1 MKIVISFIY
10 ILICAS
16 FINATNFMMIT
27 DLGVSAKSIAM
38 GNIDGSSTSA
48 AAIFTNPASLAN
60 SKGHSISLFATTIMD
75 QVNYYSISMSARTFA
90 GTVGL
95 GVFEQSTTNI
105 PRTAERAKED
115 DFDQTIYKIGS
126 FDYKNSVVK
135 ASYQVMLTDQLSV
148 GANYSLYS
156 IVFDGY
162 DGSGSNFDLGLYQKF
177 NKLGVSIFAQNIIP
191 NQYVVFSNS
200 NKELLPTSVS
210 TSIICP
216 IKNLTLVPQL
226 KYSKSELLFSSGAR
240 YSPGF
245 LPFLSLMA
253 GYKQQLDYSLKRHQK
268 MTVGIELRL
277 FELYLQYAYE
287 RSDYYLTDNNNYFS
301 IQYNL

>member
-1 MKIVISFIY
+1 MNIVISFIY
-10 ILICAS
+10 ILICTS
-16 FINATNFMMIT
+16 FINATNFMMIS

-38 GNIDGSSTSA
+38 GNIDGMSNSST
-48 AAIFTNPASLAN
+48 AIFTNPASLAN

-75 QVNYYSISMSARTFA
+75 QVNYYSVSISTRMFA
-90 GTVGL
+90 GTLGL

-105 PRTAERAKED
+105 PKTAQRAKAE

-135 ASYQVMLTDQLSV
+135 ASYQAMLTKRLSM
-148 GANYSLYS
+148 GLNYSLYS
-156 IVFDGY
+156 IIFDGY
-162 DGSGSNFDLGLYQKF
+162 DGFGSNFDLGFYNKF
-177 NKLGVSIFAQNIIP
+177 NHFGVSIFAQNILP
-191 NQYVVFSNS
+191 NQYVQFSNS

-210 TSIICP
+210 TSVILP
-216 IKNLTLVPQL
+216 IKTLTLVPQL

-253 GYKQQLDYSLKRHQK
+253 GYKQQLDYTLQRHQK